1 MQWCCSY
8 NDQQK
13 VLLNRSG
20 NNSKARMGGSK
31 VTVLTN
37 SLLSR
42 WFRFHNFLRIISF
55 WYQILKLWGH
65 KWLFHEIPTDCC
77 NFMKT
82 FWVSPGIFLLLHI
95 IFLQKICFSNNKK
108 KFKSIWSFFCCWNN
122 FFEKKEFVK
131 KIVMT

>member
-20 NNSKARMGGSK
+20 NNSKARMGGSE

-42 WFRFHNFLRIISF
+42 CFRFHNFLRIISF

-82 FWVSPGIFLLLHI
+82 FWVSPGIFLLLCN
-95 IFLQKICFSNNKK
+95 IFSQKICFSNNKK
-108 KFKSIWSFFCCWNN
+108 FQIDLKFFFAAETNFLRKKGICKKS
-122 FFEKKEFVK
+122 K
-131 KIVMT
+131 